1 MSGQSLPSAAQRF
14 IDATNA
20 EDRAGLLAAFAE
32 NGVVDDFGRVFTG
45 HVQIGGWSDQENIGT
60 HNRITV
66 QRVTDSGDTTLADIT
81 VTGDGY
87 NGGGTFAFTFTPD
100 GLISN
105 LTIRG

>member
-1 MSGQSLPSAAQRF
+1 MSRQSLPSAAQRF

-20 EDRAGLLAAFAE
+20 EDRAGLLAAFAG

-45 HVQIGGWSDQENIGT
+45 RAQIGRWSDRENIGT

-66 QRVTDSGDTTLADIT
+66 QRLTTSGETTLADIT

-87 NGGGTFAFTFTPD
+87 NGDGTFGFTFTPD
-100 GLISN
+100 ELISN
-105 LTIRG
+105 LTIRD